1 VKKKNMFKNISRALV
16 LLCIFA
22 IGTSAKVKAD
32 DASVTQDMGKQQ
44 AVDTA
49 LKNSTKLL
57 KVDRGLVTIK
67 RNYDKYKEIS
77 TEVVSLKY
85 SLEQYKSAYQMAYS
99 AESIA
104 NYKGLVTLI
113 GLFNHAEQ
121 IPDEETRNGTI
132 AAIVNSDT
140 NTNHLTKVQAQGL
153 LAKADSQIAELK
165 KAGNKLSLVGL
176 TEFDPTTGGDKP
188 KVLSPAKTYATFV
201 YLKNIPW
208 YIAQDMMD
216 KTNLQR
222 EVIQSA
228 TDVLVKQG
236 YDTILYAEDG
246 YNLTKQLYDK
256 QVKDYG
262 QLVEKYEV
270 GVASEMEK
278 NLAQM
283 ELQKSK
289 LNLDNL
295 QRDVENGKTQ
305 LNKSLGVNLKDNY
318 NFIDKKI
325 ETKDA
330 LTYDEYL
337 TSAMKNRAE
346 ILDAKI
352 TIAEKQEIF
361 DDLQGYF
368 NKEDVEYIEAE
379 QEIEQ
384 AKLEEEQ
391 TSKQIEIEIQSDY
404 LDVKQKQS
412 ALKLSSQKVEQAN
425 NQYNVI
431 NTSYETG
438 MQPLSMLWLV
448 ELGKNKAQMDNNKA
462 LRDYNNALYALEA
475 NCKIGTKYV
484 MEGIGE

>member
-1 VKKKNMFKNISRALV
+1 MKKKNIFKSISHALV

-32 DASVTQDMGKQQ
+32 ATQDMAKQQ
-44 AVDTA
+44 AVDIA

-57 KVDRGLVTIK
+57 KLDRGLVTIK

-77 TEVVSLKY
+77 ADVVSLKK
-85 SLEQYKSAYQMAYS
+85 SLEQYKAAYKLAYS
-99 AESIA
+99 EGNTAQYKALTMLIA
-104 NYKGLVTLI
+104 AFTQ
-113 GLFNHAEQ
+113 AEQ
-121 IPDEETRNGTI
+121 IPDEVTRNATI
-132 AAIVNSDT
+132 AAIVNSPS

-153 LAKADSQIAELK
+153 LAKADSQIAELRE
-165 KAGNKLSLVGL
+165 AGNKLALIGL
-176 TEFDPTTGGDKP
+176 TEFDTTTGGNKP
-188 KVLSPAKTYATFV
+188 KNLSPAKTYATFV
-201 YLKNIPW
+201 YLRNIPW
-208 YIAQDMMD
+208 VIAQDMMD
-216 KTNLQR
+216 KAKLQR

-246 YNLTKQLYDK
+246 YNLTKQVYDK

-262 QLVEKYEV
+262 QLAKKYEV
-270 GVASEMEK
+270 GAASEIEK

-295 QRDVENGKTQ
+295 QRQVENGKTQ
-305 LNKSLGVNLKDNY
+305 IKQSLGVNLKDNY
-318 NFIDKKI
+318 NFEDEKI
-325 ETKDA
+325 QTKEP

-352 TIAEKQEIF
+352 TIAEKQKIF
-361 DDLQGYF
+361 DDLKGYF
-368 NKEDVEYIEAE
+368 NKGDLEYLQAE
-379 QEIEQ
+379 EEIEE
-384 AKLEEEQ
+384 AKLKEDQ
-391 TSKQIEIEIQSDY
+391 TSKQIETEIQSDY
-404 LDVKQKQS
+404 LDIKQKQED
-412 ALKLSSQKVEQAN
+412 LKLTAKKVEQAN
-425 NQYNVI
+425 NQYKVV
-431 NTSYETG
+431 NTSYEAG
-438 MQPLSMLWLV
+438 MKPLSMLWLV
-448 ELGKNKAQMDNNKA
+448 ELGKNKAQIDNNKA

>member
-1 VKKKNMFKNISRALV
+1 MKKKNMIKNISRALV

-32 DASVTQDMGKQQ
+32 NVSVTQDMGKQQ

-49 LKNSTKLL
+49 LKNSTKML
-57 KVDRGLVTIK
+57 KVDRGLITIK

-77 TEVVSLKY
+77 TDVVSLKK
-85 SLEQYKSAYQMAYS
+85 SLEQYKSAYSMAYS
-99 AESIA
+99 AESMA
-104 NYKGLVTLI
+104 KYKGLGSLI
-113 GLFNHAEQ
+113 ALFTQAEQ
-121 IPDEETRNGTI
+121 IPDEITRNATI
-132 AAIVNSDT
+132 AAIVNSPT

-153 LAKADSQIAELK
+153 LAKADAQIAELK
-165 KAGNKLSLVGL
+165 EAGNKLAKVGL
-176 TEFDPTTGGDKP
+176 TELDPTTGGDKP
-188 KVLSPAKTYATFV
+188 KILSPAKTYATFV
-201 YLKNIPW
+201 YLRNIPW

-216 KTNLQR
+216 KTKLQR

-262 QLVEKYEV
+262 QLVKKYEV
-270 GVASEMEK
+270 GSASELEK
-278 NLAQM
+278 NLAQI

-295 QRDVENGKTQ
+295 QRQVENGKTK
-305 LNKSLGVNLKDNY
+305 LNQSLAVNLKDNY
-318 NFIDKKI
+318 NFKDKKI
-325 ETKDA
+325 ETKDP

-337 TSAMKNRAE
+337 TNAMKNRAE
-346 ILDAKI
+346 ILDADI
-352 TIAEKQEIF
+352 TIAEKQKIF

-368 NKEDVEYIEAE
+368 NKVDVEYLQAE

-384 AKLEEEQ
+384 AKLKKDQ
-391 TSKQIEIEIQSDY
+391 TSKQIETEMQSDY

-425 NQYNVI
+425 NQYNVVNI
-431 NTSYETG
+431 SYKTG

-448 ELGKNKAQMDNNKA
+448 ELGVNKAQMDNNKA
-462 LRDYNNALYALEA
+462 LRDYNNALYALDA

-484 MEGIGE
+484 MERIGE